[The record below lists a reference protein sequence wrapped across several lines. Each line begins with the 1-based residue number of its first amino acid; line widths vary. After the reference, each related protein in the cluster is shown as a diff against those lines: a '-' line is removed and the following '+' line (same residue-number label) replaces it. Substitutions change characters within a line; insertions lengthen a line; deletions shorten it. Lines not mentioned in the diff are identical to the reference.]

1 MQEIGSHTHHFVR
14 LNLTARADITWW
26 YLFVGRVEWDISTV
40 GPRLTEAQS
49 GGVY

>member
-1 MQEIGSHTHHFVR
+1 MVVCISLYKSGME
-14 LNLTARADITWW
+14 
-26 YLFVGRVEWDISTV
+26 YISTV